1 MNEIKVPSLFF
12 EDIAVGMEF
21 DSPGRTV
28 TEADLVA
35 FSGLSGDYNQL
46 HTDDVFASAT
56 RHGGRI
62 AHGTLVIA
70 IVSGLS
76 SRSVL
81 MLGLADQIIGL
92 LSLDCRFKIATKI
105 GDTLRVV
112 LRVENLKT
120 TSDGKRGVLTL
131 SRTAYNQFD
140 TVVMESSWTL
150 LLKSRSDVE

>member
-1 MNEIKVPSLFF
+1 MNEIKMPSLFF
-12 EDIAVGMEF
+12 EDLAVGMEF

-112 LRVENLKT
+112 LRVENLKP

-131 SRTAYNQFD
+131 SRTAFNQFD

-150 LLKSRSDVE
+150 LLKSRSGAE